1 MPLYPLSII
10 FSQRNASN
18 TKFDEKYLSGSN
30 IVFGTDGSG
39 NLATI
44 SIDNIVTSISGS
56 ASTGSNTF
64 QGNQIIS
71 GSLIVVPSDVSS
83 SLSGSGGDIT
93 ASNAYFS
100 NSVSSPSGSFI
111 FFQLNTTGSA
121 PNTPSDPGVIGEVR
135 LDDNYIY
142 VYVNNTWKRISVSIW
157 N

>member
-39 NLATI
+39 NLAAV
-44 SIDNIVTSISGS
+44 SINALVTSISGS

-93 ASNAYFS
+93 ASNAYFT
-100 NSVSSPSGSFI
+100 NSISSPSGSFVS
-111 FFQLNTTGSA
+111 FQLNTTASA
-121 PNTPSDPGVIGEVR
+121 PTSPTDSGLVGEVR

-142 VYVNNTWKRISVSIW
+142 VYVDNKWKRIAVNLW
-157 N
+157 R

>member
-10 FSQRNASN
+10 FSQRNSSN
-18 TKFDEKYLSGSN
+18 TKFDEKYISGSN
-30 IVFGTDGSG
+30 VVFGTDGSG

-44 SIDNIVTSISGS
+44 SIDNIITSISSS

-64 QGNQIIS
+64 NGNQIIS
-71 GSLIVVPSDVSS
+71 GSLVVVPSDVSS

-93 ASNAYFS
+93 ASNAYFT
-100 NSVSSPSGSFI
+100 NSISSPSGSFVS
-111 FFQLNTTGSA
+111 FQLNTTASSPTSPTDSGL
-121 PNTPSDPGVIGEVR
+121 VGEVR

-142 VYVNNTWKRISVSIW
+142 IYVANNWKRIAVNLW

>member
-44 SIDNIVTSISGS
+44 SINNIITSISGS

-64 QGNQIIS
+64 NGNQIIS
-71 GSLIVVPSDVSS
+71 GSLVVVPSDVSS

-93 ASNAYFS
+93 ASNAYFT
-100 NSVSSPSGSFI
+100 NSISSPSGSFVS
-111 FFQLNTTGSA
+111 FQLNTTASA
-121 PNTPSDPGVIGEVR
+121 PTNSTDAGLVGEVR
-135 LDDNYIY
+135 LDDDYIY
-142 VYVNNTWKRISVSIW
+142 VYVNNKWKRIAVGIW
-157 N
+157 L

>member
-39 NLATI
+39 NLAAV
-44 SIDNIVTSISGS
+44 SIDSIVTFISSS
-56 ASTGSNTF
+56 ATTGSNTF
-64 QGNQIIS
+64 NGNQIIS
-71 GSLIVVPSDVSS
+71 GSLVVVPSDVSS

-93 ASNAYFS
+93 ASNAYFT
-100 NSVSSPSGSFI
+100 NSISSPSGSFVS
-111 FFQLNTTGSA
+111 FQLNATASA
-121 PNTPSDPGVIGEVR
+121 PTTPNDSGLVGEVR

-142 VYVNNTWKRISVSIW
+142 VYVANKWKRIAVNQWI
-157 N
+157 

>member
-10 FSQRNASN
+10 FSQRNSAN
-18 TKFDEKYLSGSN
+18 TKFDEKYISGSN

-44 SIDNIVTSISGS
+44 SINNIITSISSS

-64 QGNQIIS
+64 NGNQIIS
-71 GSLIVVPSDVSS
+71 GSLVIVPSDVSS
-83 SLSGSGGDIT
+83 SLSGSGGNIT
-93 ASNAYFS
+93 ASNAYFT
-100 NSVSSPSGSFI
+100 NSISSPSGSFVS
-111 FFQLNTTGSA
+111 FQLNTTASSPTSPTDSGL
-121 PNTPSDPGVIGEVR
+121 VGEVR

-142 VYVNNTWKRISVSIW
+142 IYVANNWKRIAVNLW

>member
-1 MPLYPLSII
+1 MSLYPLSII
-10 FSQRNASN
+10 FSQRNAAN

-44 SIDNIVTSISGS
+44 SINNIITTISSS

-64 QGNQIIS
+64 NGNQIIS

-93 ASNAYFS
+93 ASNAYFT
-100 NSVSSPSGSFI
+100 NSISSPSGSFVS
-111 FFQLNTTGSA
+111 FQLNTTASSPTSPTDSGL
-121 PNTPSDPGVIGEVR
+121 VGEVR

-142 VYVNNTWKRISVSIW
+142 VYVDNKWKRIAVNLWS
-157 N
+157 

>member
-10 FSQRNASN
+10 FSQRNAAN

-44 SIDNIVTSISGS
+44 SIDNIITSISSS
-56 ASTGSNTF
+56 ATTGSNTF
-64 QGNQIIS
+64 IGNQIIS
-71 GSLIVVPSDVSS
+71 GSLVIVPSDISS

-93 ASNAYFS
+93 ASNAYFT
-100 NSVSSPSGSFI
+100 NSISSPSGSFVS
-111 FFQLNTTGSA
+111 FQLNTTASA
-121 PNTPSDPGVIGEVR
+121 PTSPTDGGLIGEVR

-142 VYVNNTWKRISVSIW
+142 VYVDNKWKRIAVNLWS
-157 N
+157 